1 MSVAESRAEGLI
13 AGAQQRFV
21 DQGFYLFRSQQNFG
35 VRGQPDHVALFPR
48 SDPYEILRLMGTN
61 GWNYDIGPDSIVAWL
76 RALERDH
83 PFVLTGIGFD
93 WVEGRLYCWWD

>member
-1 MSVAESRAEGLI
+1 M
-13 AGAQQRFV
+13 RF
-21 DQGFYLFRSQQNFG
+21 
-35 VRGQPDHVALFPR
+35 
-48 SDPYEILRLMGTN
+48 SDSWGRTVGTTTS
-61 GWNYDIGPDSIVAWL
+61 GPDSIVAWL

>member
-1 MSVAESRAEGLI
+1 MTWQGLPP
-13 AGAQQRFV
+13 F
-21 DQGFYLFRSQQNFG
+21 
-35 VRGQPDHVALFPR
+35 RGQPVHVALFPR

-93 WVEGRLYCWWD
+93 WVEGRLYCSWD